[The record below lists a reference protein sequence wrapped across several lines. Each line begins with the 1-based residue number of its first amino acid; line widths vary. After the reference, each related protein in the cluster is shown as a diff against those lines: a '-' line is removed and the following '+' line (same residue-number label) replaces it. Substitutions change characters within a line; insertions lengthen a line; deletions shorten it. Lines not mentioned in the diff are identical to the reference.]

1 MLIVAS
7 MGGAACASS
16 SGADDAAAAPAKLAG
31 SCSNASAGFCNE
43 FTGASYTPASVE
55 RDCKALGAGIVFL
68 PGACPTDSRVG
79 TCLVRKRSSTES
91 YYRYYASFP
100 GTGTTTPSSAAA
112 AAEKQCTGTLKG
124 EWAPN

>member
-1 MLIVAS
+1 MLILAIL
-7 MGGAACASS
+7 GCAACASS
-16 SGADDAAAAPAKLAG
+16 SGADNAAAAPAKLVG

-43 FTGASYTPASVE
+43 FTGSGYTAASVE
-55 RDCKALGAGIVFL
+55 KDCKALGAGIVFL

-79 TCLVRKRSSTES
+79 TCLVRKSTSTES

-112 AAEKQCTGTLKG
+112 AAEKQCAGSLKG